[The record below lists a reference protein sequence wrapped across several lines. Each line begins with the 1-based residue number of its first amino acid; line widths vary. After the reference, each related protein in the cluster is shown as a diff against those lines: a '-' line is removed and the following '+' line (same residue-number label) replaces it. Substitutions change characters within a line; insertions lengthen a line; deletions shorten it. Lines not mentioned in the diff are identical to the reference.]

1 MSIKL
6 TKKQKLLLDYI
17 DEFIKN
23 TGFSPSYREIATG
36 LGLNSPASVSEH
48 VENLVKLGALKKAS
62 GTARSLEVVDFSYP
76 ETTELFNRQI
86 NLVSHADAE
95 ILRQAADILNITIQS
110 PPELNQDL

>member
-36 LGLNSPASVSEH
+36 LGLNSPASVAEH
-48 VENLVKLGALKKAS
+48 VENLVKLGALRKVS

-76 ETTELFNRQI
+76 EITELFNRQI
-86 NLVSHADAE
+86 RLVSSTDAE
-95 ILRQAADILNITIQS
+95 ILRQAADILNITIE
-110 PPELNQDL
+110 PESGDL